1 MNRLKQLRKEAGLS
15 SNLVGKAIGLNE
27 RSVLRYEN
35 ETQNM
40 NANIIRAFA
49 NFYNVSADYILC
61 LSDSKDFSNVDV
73 LIDDKIDLF
82 YQTTNLY
89 EIRTLFFILHFYK
102 MLPVTKSQFSHKINM
117 PVSFFKEVF
126 NYSIVKNLVYD
137 VQSSLNS
144 LLKKRIKLVVKDKNT
159 LSELI
164 GSSLI
169 SNYHI
174 DLDSQNVEIEINNN
188 IYNYINTIRS
198 TTFIL
203 DSSDLFSESNHY
215 IFSLIEKNKNTLS
228 SKEFKSNSNY
238 SLMDKCKQSNENL
251 HITSNDLNALDN
263 FDLHVYLSLLCEI
276 PAIKHVYDSIKGHIK
291 IKPILDD
298 FYFDKEKNTFS
309 LGKFNIN
316 TTDSFI
322 ILDDEEFKYF

>member
-1 MNRLKQLRKEAGLS
+1 MNRLRQLRKEAGLS
-15 SNLVGKAIGLNE
+15 SSLVGQAIGLTE

-61 LSDSKDFSNVDV
+61 LSDLKNSSNVDI
-73 LIDDKIDLF
+73 LIDNKIDLF
-82 YQTTNLY
+82 YRDTPLY

-102 MLPVTKSQFSHKINM
+102 MLPVTKNQFSHKINM
-117 PVSFFKEVF
+117 PISFFKEVF
-126 NYSIVKNLVYD
+126 NSSIVKNLVYD
-137 VQSSLNS
+137 VQTSLNS
-144 LLKKRIKLVVKDKNT
+144 LLKKRIKLVVKDKNI
-159 LSELI
+159 LFELI

-174 DLDSQNVEIEINNN
+174 DLDNQNVEIEISSN
-188 IYNYINTIRS
+188 IYNYINTIWS

-215 IFSLIEKNKNTLS
+215 IFSLIESNKKTLS
-228 SKEFKSNSNY
+228 YKEFKSICNY
-238 SLMDKCKQSNENL
+238 SLIDKCKNSNEKF
-251 HITSNDLNALDN
+251 HISSNDSSTLNN
-263 FDLHVYLSLLCEI
+263 FDLQLFLSLLCKI
-276 PAIKHVYDSIKGHIK
+276 PSIKHVYDSIGGHIK
-291 IKPILDD
+291 MKPILDD
-298 FYFDKEKNTFS
+298 FSFDKGKNTFN

-322 ILDDEEFKYF
+322 ILDEEEFKYF